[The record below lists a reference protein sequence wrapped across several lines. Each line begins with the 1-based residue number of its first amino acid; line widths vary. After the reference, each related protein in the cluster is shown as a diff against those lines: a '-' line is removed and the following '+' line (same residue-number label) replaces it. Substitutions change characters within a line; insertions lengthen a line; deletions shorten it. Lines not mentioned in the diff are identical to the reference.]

1 MRESFARSRGPSESL
16 NVTQSGLSHQLQ
28 AREREVGDLL
38 LERPPRGVRLTPAGR
53 SMQPHACVRLADL
66 AERDWVHFTPRRRAL
81 RNPPGLL
88 MPAYVAE
95 RERLRET
102 DRITR
107 AAPHKQ
113 RVQLL
118 PRMRLRVIIR
128 FCDFRRVPER
138 TPSVFACPS
147 PSAGTRIFPVAI
159 PVHRP

>member
-1 MRESFARSRGPSESL
+1 MRESFARSRGPSEIL

-107 AAPHKQ
+107 AAPHKHECS
-113 RVQLL
+113 
-118 PRMRLRVIIR
+118 
-128 FCDFRRVPER
+128 FCPGCDCALSSDSANFRRVPER

-159 PVHRP
+159 PVRRP